1 LPECLQ
7 TFGETVLFFS
17 FFVLNVYN
25 VGPGGR
31 ELDIG
36 ALFEKYTIDEIR
48 DIEKKT
54 RLSLFCCY

>member
-1 LPECLQ
+1 MRDIRLLCICV
-7 TFGETVLFFS
+7 T
-17 FFVLNVYN
+17 
-25 VGPGGR
+25 GPGGR

-54 RLSLFCCY
+54 RLLLLSYCFGL